1 MMNNS
6 SSASFELTVLAV
18 PDWLAYS
25 LIAVYSVVIIF
36 ASLGSILIITAVSRT
51 KSNVYIGMQ
60 NSFFKL
66 CIVRYLLQN
75 KSLQTFILFARITNY
90 RLYGKLSQ
98 RKFLLKVICCNS
110 A

>member
-1 MMNNS
+1 MIGSGFRAFNPKLTCNSKKHLSFHFDLLSSLSFQMMNNS

-51 KSNVYIGMQ
+51 KSNVYIGIQ
-60 NSFFKL
+60 NYF
-66 CIVRYLLQN
+66 
-75 KSLQTFILFARITNY
+75 
-90 RLYGKLSQ
+90 
-98 RKFLLKVICCNS
+98 
-110 A
+110 

>member
-6 SSASFELTVLAV
+6 SSASFELSVLAV

-51 KSNVYIGMQ
+51 KSNVYIGMETY
-60 NSFFKL
+60 FFK
-66 CIVRYLLQN
+66 
-75 KSLQTFILFARITNY
+75 T
-90 RLYGKLSQ
+90 LY
-98 RKFLLKVICCNS
+98 C
-110 A
+110 